1 MKEPR
6 RKLRTKSEAQSLADF
21 LWNEG
26 MRHGEDIYK
35 IVDDLRAIEKKWKVK
50 PRRIREFVEV

>member
-1 MKEPR
+1 MNVNK

-26 MRHGEDIYK
+26 MRHGEDIYR
-35 IVDDLRAIEKKWKVK
+35 IVDDLRKIEKKWKIK
-50 PRRIREFVEV
+50 PRRVREFVEV